1 MIGLM
6 AVIPAS
12 TEEYPM
18 SIEHSIP
25 AHRVCSTHRRG
36 AASVLGA
43 LLALTLLTACG
54 TSDGDPKA
62 SDASE
67 PSSDLV
73 GTWTG
78 SVSKEDLQRVV
89 PDFPREH
96 LCDNAGRFD
105 WTFKADGT
113 FEIDQTPLPDCPK
126 PEVTH
131 VEDTWS
137 VDGNRVRFTS
147 EQEVYEWNV
156 DGDELTFTHVSGR
169 CVPCK
174 AINTA
179 NPWKRV
185 G

>member
-1 MIGLM
+1 
-6 AVIPAS
+6 
-12 TEEYPM
+12 M

-25 AHRVCSTHRRG
+25 TQRLSSARQRG
-36 AASVLGA
+36 TAAALGA
-43 LLALTLLTACG
+43 LLSFAVLAACG
-54 TSDGDPKA
+54 TSDDDPKGP
-62 SDASE
+62 STTGS
-67 PSSDLV
+67 SSDLV

-89 PDFPREH
+89 PDFPEEH

-105 WTFKADGT
+105 WTFDAEGT
-113 FEIDQTPLPDCPK
+113 FEIDQTPLPECPE

-131 VEDTWS
+131 IEDRWS
-137 VDGNRVRFTS
+137 VDGNRVTFTS
-147 EQEVYEWNV
+147 EQEVYEWSV
-156 DGDELTFTHVSGR
+156 DGDELTLAHVSGG

-179 NPWKRV
+179 NSWKRV